1 MKYILLFT
9 LLFGFN
15 TVFSQEKDYEILG
28 KALAESI
35 VKNDSVAFY
44 NLVLPKE
51 AAVEFF
57 KSMAGDQLSP
67 ENLEMA
73 TESILANYEEIVSAT
88 FALSFFNLTT
98 KAEIFD
104 LDLSE
109 VNYEVVETDDTKDL
123 PNVVAI
129 HGSID
134 HYKFPHFT
142 FYAIDFEDQ
151 LYLASHLISIS
162 ETDAF
167 KVRESLKKVELSADE
182 NGFVICKGIIQLE
195 DSKAPKKEILN
206 CLLATPI
213 VIGLQESSEY
223 SEEVTDNEYI
233 RGQWEYG
240 YYVNNT
246 TDFAGRVSFKYEFI
260 ISDGII
266 NYRYY
271 DFTHDKGSSEFDS
284 IGKLPFEINDT
295 VLKVFTN
302 KQYQEIM
309 GDVRFNHVANIKR
322 LKEFADKCF
331 K

>member
-1 MKYILLFT
+1 MKYLLLFT
-9 LLFGFN
+9 LLFGLNVSFG
-15 TVFSQEKDYEILG
+15 QDKDYEILG

-35 VKNDSVAFY
+35 VKNDSLAFY
-44 NLVLPKE
+44 NLILPKE

-57 KSMAGDQLSP
+57 KSMAGDQLSAA
-67 ENLEMA
+67 NLEMA
-73 TESILANYEEIVSAT
+73 TESILANYEEIVTST

-104 LDLSE
+104 LDLSD
-109 VNYEVVETDDTKDL
+109 VNYEVVETNDTKDL
-123 PNVVAI
+123 PNVMAI
-129 HGSID
+129 HGSVD
-134 HYKFPHFT
+134 HHKFPHFT

-167 KVRESLKKVELSADE
+167 KVRESLKKVDLSADE
-182 NGFVICKGIIQLE
+182 NGYVICQGILQLE
-195 DSKAPKKEILN
+195 DQNAPKKEILN

-213 VIGLQESSEY
+213 VIGLQESSED
-223 SEEVTDNEYI
+223 TDEAIDKEYI
-233 RGQWEYG
+233 RGKWEYG

-246 TDFAGRVSFKYEFI
+246 TDLAGRVSFKYEFI
-260 ISDGII
+260 ISDGVI

-271 DFTHDKGSSEFDS
+271 DFTHDKGSSEFNS
-284 IGKLPFEINDT
+284 IGKLPFEINDA

-302 KQYQEIM
+302 KQYREIM
-309 GDVRFNHVANIKR
+309 GDIRFNHVANIKR